1 MSGDD
6 LRNQAILGYAKQ
18 VRKLIESGAN
28 PCSRD
33 QNGMTA
39 LHYAAWNG
47 NCDCVEFLA
56 INCLGSFE
64 FLKKGRKSLNLRTK
78 CGYTPL
84 HLSIQSGINVQRC
97 CESLL
102 ACGCDPSEKDDFGRS
117 SIDLASKIANNDQLV
132 ALLERGPEVQK
143 RLSTLFER
151 LKTRHQVRFT
161 NNNNEA
167 RKIDNRLQE
176 DEIFCCGQKA
186 FTSKERVSTVL
197 KISQKAVDDAVWYQE
212 RRRKIFLSRKAS

>member
-6 LRNQAILGYAKQ
+6 LRNQAILGNAKQ
-18 VRKLIESGAN
+18 VRRLIESGAN

-33 QNGMTA
+33 QDGMTA

-47 NCDCVEFLA
+47 NCDCVDFLA

-102 ACGCDPSEKDDFGRS
+102 ACGCDPSVKDDFGRR

-143 RLSTLFER
+143 KLSVLFEC
-151 LKTRHQVRFT
+151 LKTRHQLRFT
-161 NNNNEA
+161 KNYEA
-167 RKIDNRLQE
+167 RKFDDRLQE
-176 DEIFCCGQKA
+176 DEILCCSQKA
-186 FTSKERVSTVL
+186 FTSKELVSTVL
-197 KISQKAVDDAVWYQE
+197 KISQKAIDDAVWHQE